1 MGFFQRLG
9 RLIRGFF
16 SLFIGGLEEKNP
28 KLMLEDLKNQLNAAK
43 VRYNTT
49 TANIIARE
57 KVAAAKLKA
66 SQKELA
72 DCQALIQEAKRQ
84 NNREMALQLLIQ
96 EENLSAQLTTTQT
109 AYDAIKAEADNA
121 RKEFENFQNEMFQ
134 KMSQIDQLKTQAD
147 LAELKKDMNQLR
159 SNYATEGGAG
169 QINEG
174 LKQAEEIITGRLAQE
189 DAVSELGK
197 NSIDA
202 KMRDL
207 KASASKSRAEEK
219 LAALFGD
226 APATTTPDEGR
237 VVKEKTD
244 GTI

>member
-1 MGFFQRLG
+1 MGFFERLG

-16 SLFIGGLEEKNP
+16 GLFISGLEEKNP
-28 KLMLEDLKNQLNAAK
+28 KAMLEDLKNQMNEAK

-66 SQKELA
+66 AQKELA

-96 EENLSAQLTTTQT
+96 EETLSSQLATTQQ
-109 AYDAIKAEADNA
+109 AYDAIKLEADNA

-134 KMSQIDQLKTQAD
+134 KMSQIEQLKTQAD
-147 LAELKKDMNQLR
+147 LADLKKEMNTLR

-169 QINEG
+169 KINEG
-174 LKQAEEIITGRLAQE
+174 MKQAEEIIQGRLAKE
-189 DAVSELGK
+189 DAISELGK
-197 NSIDA
+197 NSVESQ
-202 KMRDL
+202 MRDL

-226 APATTTPDEGR
+226 APATAEGEGR
-237 VVKEKTD
+237 VVKEHTPQ
-244 GTI
+244 

>member
-1 MGFFQRLG
+1 MGFFERLG

-16 SLFIGGLEEKNP
+16 SLFVGGLEEKNP
-28 KLMLEDLKNQLNAAK
+28 KLMLEDLKNQLNQAK

-57 KVAAAKLKA
+57 KVAKAKLA
-66 SQKELA
+66 SAQKEL
-72 DCQALIQEAKRQ
+72 DECQRLIQEAKRQ
-84 NNREMALQLLIQ
+84 NNRELALQLLIQ
-96 EENLSAQLTTTQT
+96 EENLQATLNTTQQ

-134 KMSQIDQLKTQAD
+134 KMSQIEQLKTQAD

-159 SNYATEGGAG
+159 SNYATENGAG
-169 QINEG
+169 KINEG
-174 LKQAEEIITGRLAQE
+174 LKQAEEIIQGKLAKE
-189 DAVSELGK
+189 DAISELGK

-202 KMRDL
+202 QMRDL

-226 APATTTPDEGR
+226 APATPADEGR
-237 VVKEKTD
+237 VVKKETQ
-244 GTI
+244 G

>member
-1 MGFFQRLG
+1 M
-9 RLIRGFF
+9 IRGFF
-16 SLFIGGLEEKNP
+16 GLFISGLEEKNP
-28 KLMLEDLKNQLNAAK
+28 KAMLEDLKNQLNQAK

-57 KVAAAKLKA
+57 KVAAAKLKNA
-66 SQKELA
+66 QNELA
-72 DCQALIQEAKRQ
+72 EVQRLVLEAKKQ

-96 EENLSAQLTTTQT
+96 EENLEATLATTQA
-109 AYDAIKAEADNA
+109 AYDSIKAEADNA
-121 RKEFENFQNEMFQ
+121 RKEFDNFQNEMFQ

-147 LAELKKDMNQLR
+147 LADLKRDMNALR

-169 QINEG
+169 KINEG
-174 LKQAEEIITGRLAQE
+174 LKQAEEIIQGKLAKE

-207 KASASKSRAEEK
+207 KSSAAKSRAEDK

-226 APATTTPDEGR
+226 APAATDDGR
-237 VVKEKTD
+237 VVKEKTQS
-244 GTI
+244 

>member
-1 MGFFQRLG
+1 MGFFERLG

-16 SLFIGGLEEKNP
+16 SLFVGGLEERNP
-28 KLMLEDLKNQLNAAK
+28 KLMLEDLKNQLNQAK

-57 KVAAAKLKA
+57 KVAKSKLISA
-66 SQKELA
+66 QKELA
-72 DCQALIQEAKRQ
+72 ECQRLIQEAKRQ
-84 NNREMALQLLIQ
+84 NNRELALQLLIQ
-96 EENLSAQLTTTQT
+96 EENLQATLNTTQQ

-134 KMSQIDQLKTQAD
+134 KMSQIEQLKTQAD

-159 SNYATEGGAG
+159 SNYATENGAG
-169 QINEG
+169 KINDG
-174 LKQAEEIITGRLAQE
+174 LKQAEEIIQGKLAKE
-189 DAVSELGK
+189 DAISELGK

-202 KMRDL
+202 QMRDL

-226 APATTTPDEGR
+226 APATTDEGR
-237 VVKEKTD
+237 MVKEKTQ
-244 GTI
+244 G